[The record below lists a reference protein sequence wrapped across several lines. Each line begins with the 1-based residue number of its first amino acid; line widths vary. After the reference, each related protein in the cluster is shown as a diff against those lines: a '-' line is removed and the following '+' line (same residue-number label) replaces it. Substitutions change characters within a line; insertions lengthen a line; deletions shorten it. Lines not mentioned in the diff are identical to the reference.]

1 MTHPPDEELDAWAY
15 ALLAP
20 TQAHALER
28 HVAECVSCAARLRE
42 TARLSVLLDA
52 VAPVERSP
60 VFTPRRLL
68 GAALA
73 AAALALTC
81 WPRESPP
88 PPPATERTSLS
99 VEPIRSHA
107 RELKS
112 LGRVV
117 RYETLPDPSLQPD
130 DPS

>member
-1 MTHPPDEELDAWAY
+1 MTHPPDEDLDAWAY

-20 TQAHALER
+20 TEAHALEK
-28 HVAECVSCAARLRE
+28 HVAGCASCAARLRE

-52 VAPVERSP
+52 AAPVARSP

-73 AAALALTC
+73 AAALALTL
-81 WPRESPP
+81 WPREPP
-88 PPPATERTSLS
+88 PPPPVQQGSL
-99 VEPIRSHA
+99 PGGTLRSHA
-107 RELKS
+107 QELKS

-117 RYETLPDPSLQPD
+117 RYEALPDPSLQPD